1 MAVLLADRLL
11 PDVAQ
16 WADELTAIRHDLHS
30 HPEYGFNT
38 ERTVGVI
45 CDHLRQW
52 GVTDINTDF
61 VKGAVIA
68 VIEGNRPGHTIGVRA
83 DMDCLPMNDRCG
95 KNVRMVPLNVHSAG
109 TTFMASKRPALI
121 EQMERTAVSIGL
133 TLRETIVCKAVT
145 IWAATGMGSTPK

>member
-45 CDHLRQW
+45 CDHLRQ
-52 GVTDINTDF
+52 
-61 VKGAVIA
+61 
-68 VIEGNRPGHTIGVRA
+68 
-83 DMDCLPMNDRCG
+83 
-95 KNVRMVPLNVHSAG
+95 
-109 TTFMASKRPALI
+109 
-121 EQMERTAVSIGL
+121 
-133 TLRETIVCKAVT
+133 
-145 IWAATGMGSTPK
+145 

>member
-95 KNVRMVPLNVHSAG
+95 KDWVSQNEGYAHACG
-109 TTFMASKRPALI
+109 HDGHTTWLLGVARYLADRKS
-121 EQMERTAVSIGL
+121 V
-133 TLRETIVCKAVT
+133 V
-145 IWAATGMGSTPK
+145 

>member
-68 VIEGNRPGHTIGVRA
+68 VIGVIAR
-83 DMDCLPMNDRCG
+83 DTRS
-95 KNVRMVPLNVHSAG
+95 VFVP
-109 TTFMASKRPALI
+109 I
-121 EQMERTAVSIGL
+121 W
-133 TLRETIVCKAVT
+133 IVCR
-145 IWAATGMGSTPK
+145 